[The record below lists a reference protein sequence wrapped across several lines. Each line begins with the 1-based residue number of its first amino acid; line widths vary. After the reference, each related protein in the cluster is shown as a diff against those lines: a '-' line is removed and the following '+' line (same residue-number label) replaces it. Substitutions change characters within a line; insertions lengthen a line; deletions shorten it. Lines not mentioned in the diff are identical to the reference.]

1 MINGQ
6 KFSPEYWV
14 VHDKKSDDVYI
25 STAHK
30 SKHMSIYIFLN
41 EHAYGRFGCLSDDDV
56 YRIFEE
62 DEDLECILVEIK
74 RC

>member
-14 VHDKKSDDVYI
+14 VHDKKSDDVYR
-25 STAHK
+25 
-30 SKHMSIYIFLN
+30 M
-41 EHAYGRFGCLSDDDV
+41 
-56 YRIFEE
+56 FEE